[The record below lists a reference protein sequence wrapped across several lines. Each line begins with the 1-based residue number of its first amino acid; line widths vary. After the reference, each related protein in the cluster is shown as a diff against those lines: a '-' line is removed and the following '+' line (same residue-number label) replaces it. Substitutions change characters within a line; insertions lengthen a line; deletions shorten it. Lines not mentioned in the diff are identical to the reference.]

1 MLPSAPFLPDTIRY
15 AFRAYRQGMAAEL
28 LVRAW
33 LALELDCDPIAVAL
47 LRDALGRPQLG
58 GVQRRFDVNWSHSG
72 EGLLIALGD
81 GVQVGADIERVRPR
95 PRALALAKR
104 FFAPA
109 ESECLAALPQD
120 QCELAFIRLWCAKEA
135 VLKAH
140 GRGLAFGLDQL
151 VFAEEHGALQLV
163 ECGNLLGQPH
173 DWSLREFEPEPG
185 YRAAIAWRARRTPS
199 FAMEPR

>member
-1 MLPSAPFLPDTIRY
+1 
-15 AFRAYRQGMAAEL
+15 MAAEL
-28 LVRAW
+28 PVRAW
-33 LALELDCDPIAVAL
+33 LALELDCEPIAVAL

-72 EGLLIALGD
+72 ERLLVALGE
-81 GVQVGADIERVRPR
+81 GVQVGADLERIRPR
-95 PRALALAKR
+95 PRALALAQR

-109 ESECLAALPQD
+109 ESARLAALPQE

-135 VLKAH
+135 VLKAY

-151 VFAEEHGALQLV
+151 VFAEADGALQLV
-163 ECGNLLGQPH
+163 ECGSLLGQPR
-173 DWSLREFEPEPG
+173 DWSLQEFEPEPG

-199 FAMEPR
+199 FAAEPR

>member
-1 MLPSAPFLPDTIRY
+1 MPSAPILPATIRY
-15 AFRAYRQGMAAEL
+15 AFRPYRQGMAAEL

-33 LALELDCDPIAVAL
+33 LALELDCDPIGVAL

-72 EGLLIALGD
+72 EGLLVALGD
-81 GVQVGADIERVRPR
+81 GVQVGADLERIRPR
-95 PRALALAKR
+95 PRALALARR
-104 FFAPA
+104 FFAAA
-109 ESECLAALPQD
+109 ESSHLAELPQE

-151 VFAEEHGALQLV
+151 VFAEVDGALQLV
-163 ECGNLLGQPH
+163 ECGSLLGQPR
-173 DWSLREFEPEPG
+173 DWSLQEFEPAPG

-199 FAMEPR
+199 SAMEPR